1 MVTINEK
8 KIIWLLLKFTDLKTI
23 FSGHNKIA
31 QMIVAQFCRKIAFL
45 INKS

>member
-1 MVTINEK
+1 MVK
-8 KIIWLLLKFTDLKTI
+8 KKKKNIIWLLLNFTDLKTI